1 MKQGS
6 FDKNQ
11 KAMDDRLKEI
21 MNKLEESQKMISGER
36 KEWEKEKAIM
46 DIKMKQQIAQIEE
59 LSKKEKT
66 LELTLNTSK
75 GEMSQQVREI
85 TQRQER
91 EKEEIKNKLK

>member
-1 MKQGS
+1 
-6 FDKNQ
+6 
-11 KAMDDRLKEI
+11 
-21 MNKLEESQKMISGER
+21 
-36 KEWEKEKAIM
+36 M
-46 DIKMKQQIAQIEE
+46 DIKMKQQITQIEE